1 MAATSENPPPADPA
15 TPAVFLTLNRTVH
28 YPYKKRD
35 YVRRFAWLA
44 VQATIFRIG
53 LGRGTAWRR
62 WLLRKFGAKM
72 GTAAAVRSSTRILH
86 PWLFEM
92 GDWSA
97 LGDNVTVYNLG
108 PVRIGNHT
116 LISQDVYLC
125 AGSHDYRQ
133 PTLPLTKP
141 PITVGNGVWVCA
153 GTFLCPGTT
162 IGDNCVIG
170 ARSVVT
176 ANVPTGVVAAGNPCR
191 VIKPRE
197 MKYSPA
203 SSP

>member
-1 MAATSENPPPADPA
+1 MRGSVSRMPNQLEQSPL
-15 TPAVFLTLNRTVH
+15 FQTLDRTVK
-28 YPYKKRD
+28 YPSPKRD
-35 YVRRFAWLA
+35 YLRRFAWLA
-44 VQATIFRIG
+44 VQATIFRIA

-62 WLLRKFGAKM
+62 WLLQKFGAKK
-72 GTAAAVRSSTRILH
+72 GTAAAVRPSTRIMH

-97 LGDNVTVYNLG
+97 LGDRVTVYNLG

-133 PTLPLTKP
+133 PTLPLSKP